1 MIGIFLCAEDGVE
14 VYPRQGKSIFPHQK
28 YRLPVWVVG
37 IFLCA
42 EDGVEVYPRQGKS
55 IFPHQKY
62 RLPVW
67 VVGIF
72 LCAEDGVEVYPR
84 QGKSIFP
91 HQKYRL
97 SFWTVGI
104 FYAFSRRERSGRAL
118 PSPRGEGAERSEAD
132 EVERSRPPPV
142 PPVVPPNPTTLHP
155 SRRTAAPPSP
165 QGEGLQAPLRLHRCS
180 DALGEAVYTPPHTP
194 GAPSRAASS
203 RRDRPLTSVS
213 KQSAHTVSPPR
224 THGHRYASAHDG
236 SGAKHTSHRRI
247 CVPPPFICKVI
258 MHSDN
263 FLHQFILVRI
273 ICQAVFCAC
282 IKIAPGCFCMRAEC
296 CFFDENKAI

>member
-1 MIGIFLCAEDGVE
+1 MGEFPSGQRGQTVNLLAMPSMVRIHLPPPKIPITRLGGRYFSLCGRWSRSLSPSGEIHL
-14 VYPRQGKSIFPHQK
+14 PPPKIPIT
-28 YRLPVWVVG
+28 RLG
-37 IFLCA
+37 GRYFSLCGRWSRSLSPSG
-42 EDGVEVYPRQGKS
+42 E
-55 IFPHQKY
+55 IH
-62 RLPVW
+62 LPPPKIPIVLL
-67 VVGIF
+67 G
-72 LCAEDGVEVYPR
+72 GRY
-84 QGKSIFP
+84 
-91 HQKYRL
+91 
-97 SFWTVGI
+97 

-132 EVERSRPPPV
+132 EVERSRPPPA

-155 SRRTAAPPSP
+155 SRCTAAPPSP
-165 QGEGLQAPLRLHRCS
+165 QGEGLQAPLWLRRCS

-247 CVPPPFICKVI
+247 RVPPSFRKII
-258 MHSDN
+258 MHLDN
-263 FLHQFILVRI
+263 FR
-273 ICQAVFCAC
+273 
-282 IKIAPGCFCMRAEC
+282 P
-296 CFFDENKAI
+296 

>member
-1 MIGIFLCAEDGVE
+1 MRAWEGAAQQGRPGGRNSGITRPAR
-14 VYPRQGKSIFPHQK
+14 PNAKK
-28 YRLPVWVVG
+28 
-37 IFLCA
+37 
-42 EDGVEVYPRQGKS
+42 
-55 IFPHQKY
+55 
-62 RLPVW
+62 
-67 VVGIF
+67 
-72 LCAEDGVEVYPR
+72 
-84 QGKSIFP
+84 
-91 HQKYRL
+91 
-97 SFWTVGI
+97 
-104 FYAFSRRERSGRAL
+104 

-165 QGEGLQAPLRLHRCS
+165 QGEGLQAPLWLHRCS

-273 ICQAVFCAC
+273 ICQAVFLRLH
-282 IKIAPGCFCMRAEC
+282 KNRARL
-296 CFFDENKAI
+296 FLHARRVLLF

>member
-1 MIGIFLCAEDGVE
+1 MEDGVE

-72 LCAEDGVEVYPR
+72 YP
-84 QGKSIFP
+84 
-91 HQKYRL
+91 L
-97 SFWTVGI
+97 
-104 FYAFSRRERSGRAL
+104 SRRERSGRAL

-142 PPVVPPNPTTLHP
+142 PPVVPPNPTTPHP

-165 QGEGLQAPLRLHRCS
+165 QGEGLQASLWLHRCS
-180 DALGEAVYTPPHTP
+180 DALGEAVYT
-194 GAPSRAASS
+194 
-203 RRDRPLTSVS
+203 RPLTPPVRPAARPAPGGTDRSRACQNS
-213 KQSAHTVSPPR
+213 RHIPSARRARTATDTPR
-224 THGHRYASAHDG
+224 PTTAAAQNTPRIAASAFPL
-236 SGAKHTSHRRI
+236 SFVK
-247 CVPPPFICKVI
+247 
-258 MHSDN
+258 
-263 FLHQFILVRI
+263 LL
-273 ICQAVFCAC
+273 C
-282 IKIAPGCFCMRAEC
+282 IWIT
-296 CFFDENKAI
+296 FDLSLYSLE

>member
-1 MIGIFLCAEDGVE
+1 MESKFIPVRGNPSSPTRNTDYPFGWPVFFFARKMESKFIPVRGNPSSPTKNTDYPFGV
-14 VYPRQGKSIFPHQK
+14 I
-28 YRLPVWVVG
+28 
-37 IFLCA
+37 
-42 EDGVEVYPRQGKS
+42 
-55 IFPHQKY
+55 
-62 RLPVW
+62 
-67 VVGIF
+67 
-72 LCAEDGVEVYPR
+72 
-84 QGKSIFP
+84 
-91 HQKYRL
+91 
-97 SFWTVGI
+97 GI

-142 PPVVPPNPTTLHP
+142 PPVVPPNPTTPHP

-165 QGEGLQAPLRLHRCS
+165 QGERLASPSLAPPLLRRFGRSRLY
-180 DALGEAVYTPPHTP
+180 APPHTP

-258 MHSDN
+258 MHLDN

-273 ICQAVFCAC
+273 ICQAVFLRLH
-282 IKIAPGCFCMRAEC
+282 KNRARL
-296 CFFDENKAI
+296 FLHARRVLLF

>member
-1 MIGIFLCAEDGVE
+1 MESKFIPVRGNPSSPTKNTDYPFWVIGIFLCMEDGVE

-28 YRLPVWVVG
+28 YRLPVWV
-37 IFLCA
+37 
-42 EDGVEVYPRQGKS
+42 
-55 IFPHQKY
+55 
-62 RLPVW
+62 
-67 VVGIF
+67 
-72 LCAEDGVEVYPR
+72 
-84 QGKSIFP
+84 
-91 HQKYRL
+91 
-97 SFWTVGI
+97 VGI

>member
-1 MIGIFLCAEDGVE
+1 MPIAVRSAIAATPKGSKPDLDRQSPPALSVHLFRWGV
-14 VYPRQGKSIFPHQK
+14 
-28 YRLPVWVVG
+28 
-37 IFLCA
+37 
-42 EDGVEVYPRQGKS
+42 
-55 IFPHQKY
+55 
-62 RLPVW
+62 
-67 VVGIF
+67 
-72 LCAEDGVEVYPR
+72 
-84 QGKSIFP
+84 
-91 HQKYRL
+91 
-97 SFWTVGI
+97 
-104 FYAFSRRERSGRAL
+104 
-118 PSPRGEGAERSEAD
+118 
-132 EVERSRPPPV
+132 
-142 PPVVPPNPTTLHP
+142 PVVHCGPTRTRAFPLQGDQVVRSLLLEEKVPNFVRRMRWKGYGYLQRYRSYAAYPPTPHP

-165 QGEGLQAPLRLHRCS
+165 QGEGLQAPLWLHRCS

-273 ICQAVFCAC
+273 ICQAVFLRLH
-282 IKIAPGCFCMRAEC
+282 KNRARL
-296 CFFDENKAI
+296 FLHARRVLLF